1 MIRRLI
7 PTPSQR
13 SHRVPKYISASNRNY
28 PQPLQP
34 MAPSTTPPS
43 FPFQLGREISHNW
56 TRLTRNAIRFP
67 GHHLR
72 YIGRLRLHPRDPTVF
87 PTIYRHQT
95 TDLCSR
101 MAPSGNLSSATY
113 PQLPTPNATVAQ
125 SASSPSQVQGPRPN
139 TNRPNYALTLCQC
152 CSLLAGRPTGSICV
166 GGQHAPALGRRYR
179 VLSQHARGPLRMGH
193 GCSGRPVHHLDAKGG
208 LKV

>member
-13 SHRVPKYISASNRNY
+13 SHRVPKYISASNQRS
-28 PQPLQP
+28 LQP
-34 MAPSTTPPS
+34 
-43 FPFQLGREISHNW
+43 
-56 TRLTRNAIRFP
+56 
-67 GHHLR
+67 
-72 YIGRLRLHPRDPTVF
+72 
-87 PTIYRHQT
+87 
-95 TDLCSR
+95 
-101 MAPSGNLSSATY
+101 MAPSGNLSLSATY
-113 PQLPTPNATVAQ
+113 PQLPTPNTTVAQ
-125 SASSPSQVQGPRPN
+125 SASSPFRVQGPRPN

-179 VLSQHARGPLRMGH
+179 VLPQHARGPLRMDH
-193 GCSGRPVHHLDAKGG
+193 GCSGRPVYHLDAKGR